1 MGDVLATLIDVFA
14 PTIAQKFK
22 EIVGNRRL
30 KGNELNTL
38 LVALV
43 LEQNSQITKALNE
56 MNHNMIKLG
65 NNIGKVLRELKTVN
79 EGIAVLLKRTEG

>member
-30 KGNELNTL
+30 KGTELNTL

>member
-79 EGIAVLLKRTEG
+79 EGIAVLLKRTES